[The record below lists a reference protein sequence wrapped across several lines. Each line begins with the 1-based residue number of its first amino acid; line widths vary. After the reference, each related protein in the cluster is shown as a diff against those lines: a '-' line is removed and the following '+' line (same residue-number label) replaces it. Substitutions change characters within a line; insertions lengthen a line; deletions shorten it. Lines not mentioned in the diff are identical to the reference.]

1 MWEYVIGIAMVAIT
15 VTIHVTGATYWLE
28 FAASRFSG
36 SKNEARHR
44 DLLSALIWST
54 VALIFL
60 HVIETLIWATVYV
73 FLPGK
78 AGLAGFS
85 EAVYFSIVTITTL
98 GYGDVT
104 LHENWRILGG
114 MQAMVG
120 ITIFGLTTA
129 ILFAVVQR
137 FWKVKYQLP

>member
-1 MWEYVIGIAMVAIT
+1 
-15 VTIHVTGATYWLE
+15 L
-28 FAASRFSG
+28 F
-36 SKNEARHR
+36 
-44 DLLSALIWST
+44 SALIWTT

-73 FLPGK
+73 ALPGK
-78 AGLAGFS
+78 AGLADFS

-137 FWKVKYQLP
+137 FWKVKYQLR

>member
-1 MWEYVIGIAMVAIT
+1 MLEYVIGIAMVAVT
-15 VTIHVTGATYWLE
+15 VTIHVTGSTYWLE
-28 FAASRFSG
+28 FAASRFRG
-36 SKNEARHR
+36 SENGARPR
-44 DLLSALIWST
+44 DLFSALIWTT

-60 HVIETLIWATVYV
+60 HIIETMIWATVYV
-73 FLPGK
+73 SLPGK

-137 FWKVKYQLP
+137 FWKVKYQLT